1 MPIQLGYMM
10 ITEAYQNFGTKLEKL
25 QLAINLYR
33 YALAVGCLI
42 AALFWKGA
50 EPPVLDISKVQVS
63 EGFAVCKNTS
73 GRGIYGTYTMDGIK
87 YVRAFGYVF
96 GTGSG
101 GTSCDTSINGH
112 RTKIVWLPIYNNTER
127 LILEVRNMETNRIYG
142 LRMENQYERHKES
155 IKMKI
160 WFYFSKIALFL
171 LAIQFGFWEKAN
183 KFHKLFKVKPK
194 KSNL

>member
-25 QLAINLYR
+25 QMAMKLYR

-50 EPPVLDISKVQVS
+50 EPPVLDMSKAQVS

-73 GRGIYGTYTMDGIK
+73 GRGIYGTYTMDSIK

-101 GTSCDTSINGH
+101 RTSCDTSINGH

-127 LILEVRNMETNRIYG
+127 LILEVRNMDTNRIYG
-142 LRMENQYERHKES
+142 LTMEKKYELHKEDIEDKTWLYVS
-155 IKMKI
+155 R
-160 WFYFSKIALFL
+160 IALFL
-171 LAIQFGFWEKAN
+171 LAIQFGFWERAN
-183 KFHKLFKVKPK
+183 KFHRLGEFKQKTA
-194 KSNL
+194 